1 MVLKFPNLTKI
12 HHLFWLLFNICTCFY
27 DYFVCRYIKEVCL
40 RTSSKDILSLCNSLK
55 LSPHSSAPQE
65 KKALTRNILRQDF
78 GPEPVTTQTPPTPN
92 NLYRIKLPKRPN
104 AKKMGFKEHL
114 MEKYRK
120 AKIREAQEKY
130 EMTHKLRAAQARG
143 AREKEE
149 HLFFQSNS
157 FRRRK
162 AFPTVI
168 DSLRDSVLSLLPLRA
183 SSKGSLRKVFLK
195 PLKPSV
201 LGEKPSDWKQEQ
213 LLKRFKEKYRKEIL
227 EKPKTVKS
235 SKPFL
240 DGPPGRC

>member
-1 MVLKFPNLTKI
+1 
-12 HHLFWLLFNICTCFY
+12 
-27 DYFVCRYIKEVCL
+27 
-40 RTSSKDILSLCNSLK
+40 
-55 LSPHSSAPQE
+55 
-65 KKALTRNILRQDF
+65 
-78 GPEPVTTQTPPTPN
+78 
-92 NLYRIKLPKRPN
+92 
-104 AKKMGFKEHL
+104 

-130 EMTHKLRAAQARG
+130 EMAHKLRVAQARG

-162 AFPTVI
+162 AFPNVI

-201 LGEKPSDWKQEQ
+201 LGQKPSEWKQEH

-227 EKPKTVKS
+227 EQPKTVKS

-240 DGPPGRC
+240 DGPPGWC